1 MKRTPFLWALL
12 LASAMPAGA
21 TLRASISDTRTA
33 LRIGGWSLSQPALA
47 LLERVARTRQPEAS
61 AAAIAGAALE
71 DHVIG
76 EHARAAVGD
85 DALFDNRFVA
95 LTPDA
100 SAEASLDATLEAAW
114 HAELAAALGPDGGTR
129 FILRRQPLAR
139 ERLRELLG
147 AGKQVRLDDR
157 LSPQREAALEDV
169 LLLTWR
175 IDDHDA
181 GRVTLADVW
190 RRLTLQERTVL
201 YGGDA
206 TYAMHQAEQRVRHA
220 AVRHWA
226 MTRGGLDATDLATLQ
241 ALLADHD
248 RRAAFLRWSGAVAS
262 DHAQSTELERLRA
275 EVSDDDIR
283 GWYDAHPEA
292 FKRTLRVHAR
302 HVRCPDEA
310 RCNAASVALAHGMA
324 FAEAARRWAIA
335 PDAAQGGDL
344 GWLDATRAR
353 DDWLAQL
360 AFAQPVGPPT
370 APLHEPSTDPET
382 GAWQIV
388 EVLERVQGRHA
399 AGSEAVRFE
408 AGQAIARERAIAGVA
423 TLRSRLLADAD
434 IEFNPALLGFGAD
447 ALSAAGIR

>member
-1 MKRTPFLWALL
+1 MKRTRLLGALL
-12 LASAMPAGA
+12 LAAALPAGA
-21 TLRASISDTRTA
+21 TLRASISDDRTA

-47 LLERVARTRQPEAS
+47 LLERVARTRQPEAT
-61 AAAIAGAALE
+61 AATIAGAALE

-76 EHARAAVGD
+76 EHARAEVGD

-100 SAEASLDATLEAAW
+100 SAEASLYASLDAAW
-114 HAELAAALGPDGGTR
+114 HVELAAALGPDGGAH
-129 FILRRQPLAR
+129 FIVRRQPLAR

-147 AGKQVRLDDR
+147 AGGQVRLDDR
-157 LSPQREAALEDV
+157 LSPQREKALEDV
-169 LLLTWR
+169 PLLAWR
-175 IDDHDA
+175 IDERDA

-190 RRLTLQERTVL
+190 RRLTLQERAVL

-206 TYAMHQAEQRVRHA
+206 AYAMHQAEQLVRRA

-226 MTRGGLDATDLATLQ
+226 LTRGGLDAADLATLQ

-248 RRAAFLRWSGAVAS
+248 RRAAFMRWSGAVDE
-262 DHAQSTELERLRA
+262 DHVQSAELERLRA
-275 EVSDDDIR
+275 QVSDDDIR
-283 GWYDAHPEA
+283 RWYDAHPGE

-302 HVRCPDEA
+302 HIRCPDEA
-310 RCNAASVALAHGMA
+310 RCAAASAALSNGMA
-324 FAEAARRWAIA
+324 FAEAARRWSAA

-344 GWLDATRAR
+344 GWLDAARAR

-370 APLHEPSTDPET
+370 APLHEPSADPET

-388 EVLERVQGRHA
+388 EVLARVQGRHA

-408 AGQAIARERAIAGVA
+408 AGQAIARERAIARFGA
-423 TLRSRLLADAD
+423 LRTRLLADAD
-434 IEFNPALLGFGAD
+434 IELNPALLGFGAA

>member
-1 MKRTPFLWALL
+1 MKRASFLWALL

-21 TLRASISDTRTA
+21 TLRASIADSRTA

-47 LLERVARTRQPEAS
+47 LLERVARTRHPEAS
-61 AAAIAGAALE
+61 AATVAGAALE

-76 EHARAAVGD
+76 QHARAAVGD

-100 SAEASLDATLEAAW
+100 SAEASLDATLAAAW
-114 HAELAAALGPDGGTR
+114 HAELVAALGPDGGTR
-129 FILRRQPLAR
+129 FIVRRQPLTR

-147 AGKQVRLDDR
+147 AGTQVRLDDR

-175 IDDHDA
+175 IDDHDT

-190 RRLTLQERTVL
+190 RRLTLQERAVL

-206 TYAMHQAEQRVRHA
+206 AYAMHQAEQRVRHA

-248 RRAAFLRWSGAVAS
+248 RRAAFMRWSGAV
-262 DHAQSTELERLRA
+262 DEEHVQSTELERLRA

-283 GWYDAHPEA
+283 RWYDAHPGE

-302 HVRCPDEA
+302 HIRCLDEG
-310 RCNAASVALAHGMA
+310 RCAAASAALATGMA
-324 FAEAARRWAIA
+324 FAEAARRWSTA

-370 APLHEPSTDPET
+370 APLHEPSADPET

-408 AGQAIARERAIAGVA
+408 AGQAIARERAIARFGA
-423 TLRSRLLADAD
+423 LRTRLLADAD
-434 IEFNPALLGFGAD
+434 IELNPALLGFGAA